1 MPFVHE
7 INHGTLKRLSP
18 CTKDCPHMPNTEFQD
33 RLHGGY
39 AWMLDYCLADWEWEE
54 PPGGLDTTPG
64 QGVG

>member
-1 MPFVHE
+1 
-7 INHGTLKRLSP
+7 
-18 CTKDCPHMPNTEFQD
+18 MPNTEFQD